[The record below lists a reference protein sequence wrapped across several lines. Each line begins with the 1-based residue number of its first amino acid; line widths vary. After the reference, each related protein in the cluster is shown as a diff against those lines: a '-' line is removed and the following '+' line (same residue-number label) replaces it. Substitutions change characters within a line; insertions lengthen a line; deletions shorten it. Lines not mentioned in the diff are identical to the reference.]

1 MAGGNFGHNGGS
13 IMKTLLAILLVPATT
28 LIMAADND
36 KSIST
41 DDRTGLAVSVYNN
54 DLALV
59 KDTRRVSLQRSGRHT
74 LLFVDVPK
82 KIQATSAF
90 TRNLKQGARWQ
101 VIEQNYRYDLITS
114 KALLAEYVGRELVLV
129 TYNDDN
135 QVQERIRAR
144 LLAFNDKPIYQ
155 IGNNIYLS
163 HPGSV
168 VLPEAPENLV
178 AFPSL
183 EWLVDADRG
192 THDIQVNY
200 LTEGLAWQAEY
211 ILQVDADYETGNL
224 ATWASVTNNSGMS
237 YPDANLKLVAG
248 TLNRVSQKRARF
260 ARQLATPEAMDATTV
275 QREQFLDYHLF
286 DVPGTVTLKQA
297 QSKQIELYPPA
308 SVKMDRRYKLEIPEA
323 YTRRSNISDQQPVRI
338 HVKIA
343 NTEANNL
350 GRPLPTGV
358 VRIYSADRE
367 DEVQFAGESRT
378 VAVAEDESMQISLGT
393 AFDIIGK
400 VNVMNVVTTG
410 SGRSQV
416 RDVTTETTV
425 TNRKQKKTVTVEVIP
440 TFQEGWEILS
450 ASQKWSKLDSRRIKF
465 ELDIPSGKT
474 VTINYKVRTK

>member
-1 MAGGNFGHNGGS
+1 MKSLFG
-13 IMKTLLAILLVPATT
+13 ILLV
-28 LIMAADND
+28 LISAQAIAAETG

-41 DDRTGLAVSVYNN
+41 DDRTGLAVTVYHN

-59 KDTRRVSLQRSGRHT
+59 KDTRRVSLQQSGRHT

-82 KIQATSAF
+82 RIQAQSVFAK
-90 TRNLKQGARWQ
+90 NLKQGAHWQ

-114 KALLAEYVGRELVLV
+114 KALLSEYVGRELVLI
-129 TYNDDN
+129 TYNNDN

-144 LLAFNDKPIYQ
+144 LLAINDQPIYQ
-155 IGNNIYLS
+155 IGNNIYLD

-178 AFPSL
+178 ASPSL
-183 EWLVDADRG
+183 EWLVDADKG

-200 LTEGLAWQAEY
+200 LTGGLAWQADY
-211 ILQVDADYETGNL
+211 TLQVDTDYETGNL
-224 ATWASVTNNSGMS
+224 STWASVTNNSGMS

-248 TLNRVSQKRARF
+248 TLNRVHQKRAGL
-260 ARQLATPEAMDATTV
+260 ARQMETAAAMGAASI

-308 SVKMDRRYKLEIPEA
+308 SVKVDRQYSLEIPDA
-323 YTRRSNISDQQPVRI
+323 YTRRSNMGEQQPVRI

-350 GRPLPTGV
+350 GRPLPAGV
-358 VRIYSADRE
+358 VRVYSADRE
-367 DEVQFAGESRT
+367 AEIQFAGESRT
-378 VAVAEDESMQISLGT
+378 GAVAEDESMQISLGT

-400 VNVMNVVTTG
+400 VNVMDVVTTG

-416 RDVTTETTV
+416 RDVTTQATV